1 MSESRIIQHLESII
15 ASNTI
20 EIRVQQGIIDGVN
33 HQILY
38 RPRHG
43 DFYSYD
49 PSGQLES
56 LRDEPRRKI
65 EILEAENSKLRKVL
79 DAVLVL

>member
-15 ASNTI
+15 ESNTI
-20 EIRVQQGIIDGVN
+20 KIRVQQGIIDSVD

-38 RPRHG
+38 KPRYG
-43 DFYSYD
+43 NFYSYD
-49 PSGQLES
+49 SSGQLES

-65 EILEAENSKLRKVL
+65 QELMAENSKLCRVL

>member
-15 ASNTI
+15 ESNTI
-20 EIRVQQGIIDGVN
+20 KIRVQQGIIDSVN

-38 RPRHG
+38 KPHHG
-43 DFYSYD
+43 VFYSYD
-49 PSGQLES
+49 PNGQLES

-65 EILEAENSKLRKVL
+65 QELMAENSKLCRVL

>member
-15 ASNTI
+15 ESNTI
-20 EIRVQQGIIDGVN
+20 EIRVQQGIIDSVD

-38 RPRHG
+38 KPRHG
-43 DFYSYD
+43 NFYSYD

-65 EILEAENSKLRKVL
+65 QELMAENSKLCRVL